1 VAEPIQ
7 RDFIDPAVLGK
18 LLGLPLNARHA
29 MVGSVS
35 GRHRSPVRGSALEFA
50 QYRKYVPGDDTRRL
64 DWRTWGRTDRYYI
77 KEFEAD
83 TNLRLCF
90 IVDTSGSM
98 GYEADGQS
106 RIDYARRIVGTL
118 AYLAVQQGDAAGLY
132 ITTGEGSEKGL
143 ADEIPPKRGPRHLR
157 VLLDRVARI
166 EASGESGLIESIH
179 RAAEKIAQRALIVI
193 VSDLLFDISPL
204 QEAFQHLRFRK
215 HDIAVFHLLGRD
227 EVEFE
232 FDRPTRFLDLEGGPS
247 LLADPSLIQRRY
259 RESVSA
265 YLEQINDIVN
275 HSVIDY
281 HRVFLDEPYDQALAR
296 FLIGRNP
303 KTARSLR

>member
-1 VAEPIQ
+1 MAEPIQ
-7 RDFIDPAVLGK
+7 RDFLDPAVLGK

-29 MVGSVS
+29 MVGNVS

-90 IVDTSGSM
+90 VVDTSGSM
-98 GYEADGQS
+98 GYGEEGNT
-106 RIDYARRIVGTL
+106 RLDYARKIIGTL
-118 AYLAVQQGDAAGLY
+118 AYLASQQGDAVGLFAG
-132 ITTGEGSEKGL
+132 TTDSPR
-143 ADEIPPKRGPRHLR
+143 EIPPKRGPRHMG
-157 VLLDRVARI
+157 VLLDQI
-166 EASGESGLIESIH
+166 SLLEASGETGLVEAIH
-179 RAAEKIAQRALIVI
+179 TAAEKNAQRAMIVI
-193 VSDLLFDISPL
+193 VSDLLFELDSL

-215 HDIAVFHLLGRD
+215 HDVAVFHLLDRE
-227 EVEFE
+227 EVEFR

-259 RESVSA
+259 REAVDA
-265 YLEQINDIVN
+265 YLDQLNDIVN

-281 HRVFLDEPYDQALAR
+281 HRTYLDEPYDQVLAR
-296 FLIGRNP
+296 FLMGRNP
-303 KTARSLR
+303 KTARSAK